1 LTATGGCGLSVNQFG
16 LTKRLRASSAA
27 DQSGK
32 GSESVADRGD
42 TARGHGRRGFLK
54 AAAGAGTAIAGALR
68 TPQQAFAQGAAPT
81 LVIAA
86 PATPQGLDIEFDVSL
101 GSIDSLGA
109 LYEYMLAYDKIPD
122 AHDPNV
128 LREDTAVHPDRK
140 YGLALRGRLAIEW
153 EISNEG
159 RKATFKL
166 REGVRSNWGNT
177 FSAEDVK
184 WTWDRKFNLKG
195 QGIFQTSVLGLH
207 HPDQVKIEGPMA
219 ISFNLEKPSP
229 ILLKQQCNL
238 ANPIYDSKKIKE
250 IGGHD
255 DPWGVKFLQNQ
266 SAGFGPYRLRQLT
279 RGQQAVFQARDDY
292 WGEKPFMKTV
302 IMREVPTSAA
312 RLSLLQGG
320 AVDIAQFLQPL
331 EYMSLRGNPNT
342 AFDAVNASYMIWLE
356 LNAKIKPFD
365 NVLVRQAMNYA
376 LPQQEVIRTIYYGL
390 ADPQKAPM
398 PYIYPMADLN
408 FYRYGYNLEAA
419 KKLLAQA
426 GYPNGFRTTISYNA
440 GDPVQEPIALLYQ
453 TSLRKIGVEIVLD
466 KLPAGVFYENVTKRQ
481 KPMIFYLD
489 SPWTPDPGYSMFLY
503 FHSKSYVDYSNYYNP
518 KVNQMIESGLETLDD
533 SQRKKIYDQVQKIV
547 MDEAPWGFIAYPK
560 YTLARKA
567 NLKGF
572 TYYTSNNLRF
582 QDFRRG

>member
-1 LTATGGCGLSVNQFG
+1 MF
-16 LTKRLRASSAA
+16 
-27 DQSGK
+27 
-32 GSESVADRGD
+32 DRGKD
-42 TARGHGRRGFLK
+42 LLGRFDRRRFLTTA
-54 AAAGAGTAIAGALR
+54 AAAGAAAAAPAALR
-68 TPQQAFAQGAAPT
+68 VGEAFGQAQANT

-109 LYEYMLAYDKIPD
+109 LYEYMLAYEKIPD
-122 AHDPNV
+122 PQNQAV
-128 LREDTAVHPDRK
+128 LREDTAVHPDKK
-140 YGLALRGRLAIEW
+140 YGLALRGRLATDW
-153 EISNEG
+153 EISNDG

-195 QGIFQTSVLGLH
+195 QGIFQTSVLGLKS
-207 HPDQVKIEGPMA
+207 PEQVKIEGPMA
-219 ISFNLEKPSP
+219 ISFNLDKPSP

-238 ANPIYDSKKIKE
+238 ANPIYDSKKIKAV
-250 IGGHD
+250 GGAD
-255 DPWGVKFLQNQ
+255 DPWGVKFLQNE
-266 SAGFGPYRLRQLT
+266 SAGFGPYRLQQLT

-302 IMREVPTSAA
+302 IMREVPTSAS

-320 AVDIAQFLQPL
+320 AVDVAQFLQPR
-331 EYMSLRGNPNT
+331 EYQSLKGSAAT
-342 AFDAVNASYMIWLE
+342 TFDAVNASYMIWLE
-356 LNAKIKPFD
+356 LNAKIKPFGD
-365 NVLVRQAMNYA
+365 AKVRQAMNLA
-376 LPQQEVIRTIYYGL
+376 IPQEEIIRTIYYGL

-398 PYIYPMADLN
+398 PYIYPMANLQY
-408 FYRYGYNLEAA
+408 YRYGYNLEAA
-419 KKLLAQA
+419 KKLLAEA
-426 GYPNGFRTTISYNA
+426 GLPDGFKTTLSYNA
-440 GDPVQEPIALLYQ
+440 GDPTQEPIALLYQ
-453 TSLRKIGVEIVLD
+453 TSLRQIGVDIQLE

-481 KPMIFYLD
+481 KPIIFYLD

-503 FHSKSYVDYSNYYNP
+503 FHSKSYVDYSNYENP

-533 SQRKKIYDQVQKIV
+533 DVRKRTYDEVQKIV
-547 MDEAPWGFIAYPK
+547 TDEAPWGFIAYPK
-560 YTLARKA
+560 YTLARKT

-582 QDFRRG
+582 QDFKRA

>member
-1 LTATGGCGLSVNQFG
+1 MV
-16 LTKRLRASSAA
+16 
-27 DQSGK
+27 
-32 GSESVADRGD
+32 DRRQD
-42 TARGHGRRGFLK
+42 RVRHPGRRQFLK
-54 AAAGAGTAIAGALR
+54 AAAVTGAAATLPDALLPR
-68 TPQQAFAQGAAPT
+68 EAFAQGQAST

-109 LYEYMLAYDKIPD
+109 LYEYMLAYEKIPD
-122 AHDPNV
+122 PQDGEV
-128 LREDTAVHPDRK
+128 LREDTGVHADKK
-140 YGLALRGRLAIEW
+140 YGLALRGRLATEW
-153 EISNEG
+153 EISDDG

-166 REGVRSNWGNT
+166 RDGVRSNWGNV

-184 WTWDRKFNLKG
+184 WTWNRKFNLKG
-195 QGIFQTSVLGLH
+195 QGIFQTSVLGLKS
-207 HPDQVKIEGPMA
+207 PDQVKIEGPMA

-250 IGGHD
+250 IGGSD
-255 DPWGVKFLQNQ
+255 DPWGAKFLQNQ
-266 SAGFGPYRLRQLT
+266 SAGFGPYKLQQLT

-292 WGEKPFMKTV
+292 WDAKPFMKTV
-302 IMREVPTSAA
+302 IMREVPTSAS

-320 AVDIAQFLQPL
+320 AVDIAQFLQPR
-331 EYMSLRGNPNT
+331 EYNTLKGNPNV
-342 AFDAVNASYMIWLE
+342 AFDAVNASYIIWLE

-365 NVLVRQAMNYA
+365 NVQVRQAMNLA
-376 LPQQEVIRTIYYGL
+376 IPQEEIIRTIYYGL
-390 ADPQKAPM
+390 ADPEKAPM
-398 PYIYPMADLN
+398 PYIYPMANLSY
-408 FYRYGYNLEAA
+408 YRYGYNLEAA
-419 KKLLAQA
+419 KKLLAEA
-426 GYPNGFRTTISYNA
+426 GFPNGFQTTLSYNA
-440 GDPVQEPIALLYQ
+440 GDPTQEPIALLYQ
-453 TSLRKIGVEIVLD
+453 TALRQIGVDIQLD

-481 KPMIFYLD
+481 KPIIFYLD

-503 FHSKSYVDYSNYYNP
+503 FHSKSYVDYSNYDNP

-533 SQRKKIYDQVQKIV
+533 NARKKIYDEVQKIV

-560 YTLARKA
+560 YALARKA

-582 QDFRRG
+582 QDFKRA

>member
-1 LTATGGCGLSVNQFG
+1 MTDETCRPFD
-16 LTKRLRASSAA
+16 RL
-27 DQSGK
+27 
-32 GSESVADRGD
+32 
-42 TARGHGRRGFLK
+42 GRRQLLQTA
-54 AAAGAGTAIAGALR
+54 AAAGAAVVAPAALR
-68 TPQQAFAQGAAPT
+68 EGAAEAQGRETT

-101 GSIDSLGA
+101 GSIDSLGP
-109 LYEYMLAYDKIPD
+109 LYEYMLAYEKIPD
-122 AHDPNV
+122 PHNPDV
-128 LREDTAVHPDRK
+128 MREDTAVHPDKK
-140 YGLALRGRLAIEW
+140 YGLALRGRLATDW
-153 EISNEG
+153 EMSADG
-159 RKATFKL
+159 TKATFKL
-166 REGVRSNWGNT
+166 REGVKSNWGNT

-195 QGIFQTSVLGLH
+195 QGIFQTSVLGLK

-250 IGGHD
+250 VGGKD
-255 DPWGVKFLQNQ
+255 DPWGVNFLKNQ
-266 SAGFGPYRLRQLT
+266 SAGFGPYRLRQLV
-279 RGQQAVFQARDDY
+279 RGQQAVFEARKDY
-292 WGEKPFMKTV
+292 WDTAPYMKTV

-320 AVDIAQFLQPL
+320 AVDIAQFLQPR
-331 EYMSLRGNPNT
+331 EYMSLKGNRSV

-365 NVLVRQAMNYA
+365 NVKVRRAMNLA
-376 LPQQEVIRTIYYGL
+376 LPQQEIIKTIYYGL

-398 PYIYPMADLN
+398 PYIYPMANLSYYD
-408 FYRYGYNLEAA
+408 YDYNLEAA
-419 KKLLAQA
+419 KKLLAEA
-426 GYPNGFRTTISYNA
+426 GFPHGFKTTLSYNA
-440 GDPVQEPIALLYQ
+440 GDPTQEPIALLYQ
-453 TSLRKIGVEIVLD
+453 TALRQIGVDIQLD

-481 KPMIFYLD
+481 KPVIFYLD
-489 SPWTPDPGYSMFLY
+489 SPWTPDPGYSTFLY
-503 FHSKSYVDYSNYYNP
+503 FHSKSYVDYSNYENP
-518 KVNQMIESGLETLDD
+518 KVNSLIERGLETLNDNT
-533 SQRKKIYDQVQKIV
+533 RKTIYDEVQKIL

-560 YTLARKA
+560 YTLARKS